1 MEMEVVS
8 LSPGV
13 EYRFRITTDPGED
26 TVCDVRAVKGTAEVF
41 GSALVPKEDYVF
53 EIGSYAVFTWY
64 GCTLEV
70 NKARL
75 VKPYTCS
82 KDDSSMNIF
91 AGVHGNLEL
100 LRDQSYQRSKGGPRI
115 AVVGPE
121 SSGKTTVSRIL
132 SSYSVRGDR
141 TPIYLDIDP
150 RNNHLCVPGTLAATV
165 LNNAAI
171 DPVLG
176 VRSASPI
183 VYFTGYAKPQ
193 DCPDQFTE
201 NLEALVLAV
210 ERRVLKEKQSFTSGM
225 IIDTFPSS
233 DASYDLLKAALTACR
248 VDIILVLGQDRLFNE
263 LKSDFAEPNPGDT
276 KKSPVQVI
284 KLPQSGAV
292 GLQDVEQVKSLQAR
306 SIKRYFEG
314 TKAMPLA
321 PTHKVV
327 KLEELK
333 LFKVHNRIRPD
344 SGILPVGHESTL
356 DEDCCTQITSLDPS
370 LIHKVL
376 AISFAQSDKELQEAN
391 PELRKN
397 VAGLVYV
404 ESIDTDAGTLNLV
417 VPSNQPFPT
426 QYLLKGD
433 IEWIDV

>member
-1 MEMEVVS
+1 MEVVS

-13 EYRFRITTDPGED
+13 EYRFRISSEPSED
-26 TVCDVRAVKGTAEVF
+26 TVCDVRVSKGTAEVF
-41 GSALVPKEDYVF
+41 GSALLPKESYVF
-53 EIGSYAVFTWY
+53 EVGSFAIFTWY

-70 NKARL
+70 NKDRL

-82 KDDSSMNIF
+82 KEDSSMNIF

-100 LRDQSYQRSKGGPRI
+100 LRDQNYQRAKGGPRI

-121 SSGKTTVSRIL
+121 SCGKTTVARIL

-141 TPIYLDIDP
+141 SPVYLDIDP
-150 RNNHLCVPGTLAATV
+150 RNNHLCIPGTLAATV
-165 LNNAAI
+165 LDTASI
-171 DPVLG
+171 DPVVG
-176 VRSASPI
+176 VRSAAPL

-201 NLEALVLAV
+201 NLQALVQAV
-210 ERRVLKEKQSFTSGM
+210 EKRVLQANNGATSGM

-233 DASYDLLKAALTACR
+233 DASYDLLKGALSICK

-263 LKSDFAEPNPGDT
+263 LKSDFSEPNSADASKT
-276 KKSPVQVI
+276 PVQVI

-292 GLQDVEQVKSLQAR
+292 GLQDVERIKSLQAR

-314 TKAMPLA
+314 TRALPLA

-327 KLEELK
+327 KFAEIN
-333 LFKVHNRIRPD
+333 LFKVHNRIRPN
-344 SGILPVGHESTL
+344 SGILPVGHTSTL
-356 DEDCCTQITSLDPS
+356 DEDCCTKITSLEPG
-370 LIHKVL
+370 LLHKVL
-376 AISFAQSDKELQEAN
+376 AISFAQSEAELQETEA
-391 PELRKN
+391 ELRKN
-397 VAGLVYV
+397 IAGFVYV
-404 ESIDTDAGTLNLV
+404 ESLDTDAGTLNLV

-426 QYLLKGD
+426 QFFLKGD